1 MVNKVTFPYANDS
14 LKGVEGVSCIKC
26 DGAAVVHI
34 ESLSQY
40 IENKRES
47 PAKFEGF
54 LLLLCTRGSV
64 KFTSYFTELELS
76 ENTFFI
82 APSSML
88 QFKSCDNCELYIV
101 ALDREFA
108 SLMNIDFRMIQ
119 PIHKAFVEGG
129 VVLTVQPQY
138 IEGVRRFFSVMY
150 DRSAEGV
157 SDVQRIYREMSMRH
171 MLASI
176 TYWLFEVISS
186 QELSSS
192 PIATKGRNSEYFN
205 RLVSLLLE
213 HYRVER
219 GVEFYADKMN
229 ITPKHLSRVVRAFS
243 GKSVH
248 RWIDE
253 FVVLE
258 IKNLLRNSELSIQQI
273 SYELN
278 FPNPSFMGQYF
289 KRITG
294 QTPGEY
300 RRGI

>member
-1 MVNKVTFPYANDS
+1 MVKNVTLPSVEDS
-14 LKGVEGVSCIKC
+14 LGGVEGVSVIKC

-34 ESLSQY
+34 ESLEQY
-40 IENKRES
+40 IDNKGEK
-47 PAKFEGF
+47 PVKFQGF
-54 LLLLCTRGSV
+54 LLMLCVRGSV
-64 KFTSYFTELELS
+64 KFTSYFTEVELS

-82 APSSML
+82 APSSMV
-88 QFKSCDNCELYIV
+88 QFKSCSNCELYII
-101 ALDREFA
+101 ALDSEFA

-119 PIHKAFVEGG
+119 PISRAFVDGG
-129 VVLTVQPQY
+129 VVLGVQPSY
-138 IEGVRRFFSVMY
+138 VEGVRRCFSFVNG
-150 DRSAEGV
+150 RQSSELSELQSV
-157 SDVQRIYREMSMRH
+157 YREMSMRH

-176 TYWLFEVISS
+176 TYWLFEVLSA
-186 QELSSS
+186 QELPSHS
-192 PIATKGRNSEYFN
+192 IATRGRNSDYFN

-258 IKNLLRNSELSIQQI
+258 IKNLLRNSDLSIQQI